1 MLAEASPDVDVAVMW
16 EEEKKFEPVE
26 EKKIEQMHGE
36 KVGSSLKIQG
46 SLNRYTNG
54 DKIFGVKDDMA

>member
-26 EKKIEQMHGE
+26 EKKIE
-36 KVGSSLKIQG
+36 
-46 SLNRYTNG
+46 
-54 DKIFGVKDDMA
+54 